1 MSLHTARSPSLP
13 HSTGGKTAIVLF
25 ILTLIAFVVES
36 QLTQVRVSFYSSVSC
51 ISPSL
56 HPLKKSMHKARFIIA
71 SRSSSSIVR
80 LFKITLPSV
89 IETPLSCLFSRSYIV
104 HSSFAIIFPL
114 YLLYL
119 VLTTSASLESLL
131 AGLSL
136 AVKIHFA
143 PIDKSRLAILQ
154 STFPYGRLLRLTT
167 FLTAGLTLPS
177 VLWFI
182 SVSLS
187 P

>member
-1 MSLHTARSPSLP
+1 ML
-13 HSTGGKTAIVLF
+13 VL
-25 ILTLIAFVVES
+25 
-36 QLTQVRVSFYSSVSC
+36 
-51 ISPSL
+51 
-56 HPLKKSMHKARFIIA
+56 
-71 SRSSSSIVR
+71 
-80 LFKITLPSV
+80 
-89 IETPLSCLFSRSYIV
+89 SRSYIV

-114 YLLYL
+114 HLLYL

-154 STFPYGRLLRLTT
+154 STFPYGRLLRLTA
-167 FLTAGLTLPS
+167 FLTVGLTLPS